1 MDLLERAEESLF
13 EEYRGQIPS
22 GLASALGDVEEEST
36 IDVDRADS
44 EEFDFAGEVDE
55 TVDEDEWELGAGSSS
70 FAAEDD
76 DDGDEPAWLS
86 EETGFAIGGDSDSD
100 EATASATDAASPTDA
115 SPSDSG
121 SDASGRSTAIE
132 PAPTV
137 DETSDTAA
145 SSGGSQ
151 PSTAPG
157 TESTVETGTADSD
170 AVAGEEAEPT
180 ADLSAASSPPAGAD
194 GERADSTHHESTVLP
209 TDDVEDGDLGGL
221 FDDMGE
227 TIDELDD
234 PDAGRP
240 ERSEET
246 TTAQPDTSGFDSM
259 FPEDDLAS
267 IFDPD
272 SSDDEPA
279 NEFDVEPDEPGT
291 TSAAATDA
299 DTGRSPASSDAD
311 GPETPRSMS
320 TASQPPIGT
329 SRTPNRRRLIS
340 MTILRIRRTTG
351 LKTRTTARRR
361 QPASRQRSTTPPIPV
376 PTPTPIPM
384 ALSPPMP
391 TMAPMPNLIPLRHG
405 YRCRNRWRRG
415 RLDIRR
421 RIRLHLRRRRGRS
434 RR

>member
-1 MDLLERAEESLF
+1 
-13 EEYRGQIPS
+13 
-22 GLASALGDVEEEST
+22 
-36 IDVDRADS
+36 
-44 EEFDFAGEVDE
+44 
-55 TVDEDEWELGAGSSS
+55 
-70 FAAEDD
+70 
-76 DDGDEPAWLS
+76 
-86 EETGFAIGGDSDSD
+86 
-100 EATASATDAASPTDA
+100 
-115 SPSDSG
+115 
-121 SDASGRSTAIE
+121 
-132 PAPTV
+132 
-137 DETSDTAA
+137 
-145 SSGGSQ
+145 
-151 PSTAPG
+151 
-157 TESTVETGTADSD
+157 
-170 AVAGEEAEPT
+170 
-180 ADLSAASSPPAGAD
+180 
-194 GERADSTHHESTVLP
+194 
-209 TDDVEDGDLGGL
+209 
-221 FDDMGE
+221 MGE

-279 NEFDVEPDEPGT
+279 NEFDVEPDEPVPPRRPRPT
-291 TSAAATDA
+291 PIPA
-299 DTGRSPASSDAD
+299 DRQPPPASSDAD

-391 TMAPMPNLIPLRHG
+391 TMAPMPNLIPPTTRIPMPQSVATRATRYSAADPTPSSATTRTEPTMTTG
-405 YRCRNRWRRG
+405 RCSTGARRMTTG
-415 RLDIRR
+415 RSSERR
-421 RIRLHLRRRRGRS
+421 RYGFR
-434 RR
+434 